1 MRPLAI
7 AAALLAMAACGARP
21 TEPTPVRPADEPT
34 AVVVP
39 AISGAPWTAS
49 LGANGGVRLRYR
61 GTDLLRMEYPF
72 HGPDWSWA
80 NPTVS
85 EGEAGGGRARF
96 AIDVPG
102 FHTRIDAVAEPA
114 EPGVLAVRFTM
125 HVERD
130 LAGVIGGGPELD
142 LVPDARSFRRTIA
155 YELVVK
161 GDVRAW
167 DGAALE
173 NPTELRFVVGAKGK
187 MLHRAS
193 SAGQRAIARM
203 GNTHGDRNLV
213 DVGKLNNR
221 KIAAVIHAQE
231 GVQASRNPVHV
242 KKCNQR
248 TAHHL
253 GEEGDMLLYVC
264 CHDRDVVDSA
274 RLLLR
279 RRHRSVPYL
288 TLVID

>member
-1 MRPLAI
+1 MAESER
-7 AAALLAMAACGARP
+7 LLGRDPGLGQHRGIDPTVRINAGHGRCHLKRQPVGAREIDRLA
-21 TEPTPVRPADEPT
+21 EPMIDRADH
-34 AVVVP
+34 
-39 AISGAPWTAS
+39 I
-49 LGANGGVRLRYR
+49 Y
-61 GTDLLRMEYPF
+61 
-72 HGPDWSWA
+72 
-80 NPTVS
+80 
-85 EGEAGGGRARF
+85 
-96 AIDVPG
+96 
-102 FHTRIDAVAEPA
+102 AVA
-114 EPGVLAVRFTM
+114 
-125 HVERD
+125 
-130 LAGVIGGGPELD
+130 
-142 LVPDARSFRRTIA
+142 PDAIPHGKES
-155 YELVVK
+155 
-161 GDVRAW
+161 
-167 DGAALE
+167 
-173 NPTELRFVVGAKGK
+173 RFVVGAKGK